1 MSVAPE
7 TMRVFDRRLVRA
19 RRDRRAGEFARHD
32 FLFREV
38 ADRLADRLDDVKR
51 KFPLALDLGARAGL
65 MAAALKGRG
74 GVQTLVQTELS
85 ERLARAARKLSLAV
99 VADEETLPFA
109 DGSFDLILSCMAL
122 HWVNDL
128 PGALAQIRRALKP
141 DGLFLA
147 ALFGY
152 GTLAELREAF
162 LAAETET
169 TGGAGPRVSP
179 FADLRD
185 GAALLQ
191 RAGFAMPVADADVI
205 NVTYAN
211 AFELMRDLR
220 GMGESNAIEARPRR
234 PLARATLYQ
243 AGDLYTR
250 RFAQADGRVR
260 ARFQIVFLTGWA
272 PGPGQPEPKKP
283 GSATRRLADELGAKE
298 RPAGDKTGRKKR

>member
-1 MSVAPE
+1 MTVAPD

-19 RRDRRAGEFARHD
+19 RRDRRAGDFARHD

-38 ADRLADRLDDVKR
+38 AERLADRLSDVKR
-51 KFPLALDLGARAGL
+51 TFPLALDLGARAGL
-65 MAAALKGRG
+65 MAGALNGRG
-74 GVQTLVQTELS
+74 GIETLVQAELS
-85 ERLARAARKLSLAV
+85 ERLARAARKLSVAV

-109 DGSFDLILSCMAL
+109 QGSFDLIVSCLAL

-162 LAAETET
+162 LAAESET

-179 FADLRD
+179 FTELRD

-191 RAGFAMPVADADVI
+191 RAGFALPVADADTI
-205 NVTYAN
+205 NVTYEN
-211 AFELMRDLR
+211 AFALMRDLR
-220 GMGESNAIEARPRR
+220 GMGESNAVEARPRR
-234 PLARATLYQ
+234 PLSRAALFN

-260 ARFQIVFLTGWA
+260 ARFQIVYLTGWA

-283 GSATRRLADELGAKE
+283 GSAARRLADALGVTE